1 MKTEKTKKI
10 LLIICV
16 FVLLIIT
23 ATVCMVS
30 CIAPE
35 KGENTIINNYN
46 ITVTDGA
53 AKYRYA
59 AEKAIQSV
67 VLIKATLKA
76 VSSYAMYKTINILS
90 SGAIITDDGYILTN
104 KHSLSYSGY
113 SLDTVKITTFDKEYN
128 ETSYN
133 AELVIA
139 KGGYE
144 LDISILKISDAG
156 SKKFVPVSI
165 GNSDELKMGIETFML
180 GNSAGSGLMLSG
192 AVIAHPLSTEL
203 EDLNIG
209 TEKIIKINAN
219 VNQGLSIANGSA
231 VICKS
236 GNSTYLG
243 GGSGL
248 YDTKGNY
255 VGMVSYRKAG
265 KDNTANNLVMGIGYA
280 IRTEDIQKVISECY
294 SDIKLT
300 LAKSDNVE

>member
-1 MKTEKTKKI
+1 MKSEKTKKT

-16 FVLLIIT
+16 FTLLIMT

-30 CIAPE
+30 CVTPE

-59 AEKAIQSV
+59 AEKAIQSS

-76 VSSYAMYKTINILS
+76 DSSYAMYKTIKILS

-104 KHSLSYSGY
+104 HHSLSYSGY

-133 AELVIA
+133 AELVQA
-139 KGGYE
+139 KGDYE
-144 LDISILKISDAG
+144 LDVAVLKISDAK
-156 SKKFVPVSI
+156 SKKFVPVSL
-165 GNSDELKMGIETFML
+165 GYSDELKMGIEAFML
-180 GNSAGSGLMLSG
+180 GDSAGSGLMLSG

-248 YDTKGNY
+248 YDIKGNY

-280 IRTEDIQKVISECY
+280 IRTEDIQAVIGECY

-300 LAKSDNVE
+300 LAGSDIA

>member
-1 MKTEKTKKI
+1 MKSEKTKKT

-16 FVLLIIT
+16 FTLLIMT

-30 CIAPE
+30 CGSPE

-59 AEKAIQSV
+59 AEKAIQSS

-76 VSSYAMYKTINILS
+76 DSSYVMYKTINILS
-90 SGAIITDDGYILTN
+90 SGTIITDDGYILTN
-104 KHSLSYSGY
+104 HHSLSYSGY

-133 AELVIA
+133 AELVQA
-139 KGGYE
+139 KGDYE
-144 LDISILKISDAG
+144 LDVAVLKISDAK
-156 SKKFVPVSI
+156 SKKFVPVSL
-165 GNSDELKMGIETFML
+165 GYSDELKMGIEAFML
-180 GNSAGSGLMLSG
+180 GDSAGSGLMLSG

-248 YDTKGNY
+248 YDIKGNY

-280 IRTEDIQKVISECY
+280 IRTEDIQAVIGECY

-300 LAKSDNVE
+300 LAGSDIA

>member
-10 LLIICV
+10 LIIICV

-23 ATVCMVS
+23 ASVCMVS
-30 CIAPE
+30 CVTPE

-53 AKYRYA
+53 VKFRYA
-59 AEKAIQSV
+59 AEKAIQSS

-90 SGAIITDDGYILTN
+90 SGAIITDNGYILTN
-104 KHSLSYSGY
+104 NHSLSYSGY
-113 SLDTVKITTFDKEYN
+113 SLDTVKITTFDNEYN

-133 AELVIA
+133 AELVQA
-139 KGGYE
+139 KGDYA
-144 LDISILKISDAG
+144 LDIAILKISDAG
-156 SKKFVPVSI
+156 DKKFVPATI
-165 GNSDELKMGIETFML
+165 GYSDELKMGAEAFML
-180 GNSAGSGLMLSG
+180 GDSAGSGLMLSG

-209 TEKIIKINAN
+209 AEKIIKINAN
-219 VNQGLSIANGSA
+219 VNQGLSIANGST

-236 GNSTYLG
+236 GSSTYLG

-248 YDTKGNY
+248 YDIKGNY

-265 KDNTANNLVMGIGYA
+265 KDNTANDLVMGIGYA
-280 IRTEDIQKVISECY
+280 IRTEDIHAVIGECY
-294 SDIKLT
+294 SDVKLT
-300 LAKSDNVE
+300 QAKSDNVG